1 MAVQI
6 QMANGSADADGKCQM
21 ADRQCIL
28 GFFYSDL
35 ATSLVIR
42 LKSATSIVKAAWVT
56 TNHLPLP
63 GFIKS
68 FITLICL
75 FVILWPMTNQQRNG
89 LSHVNF
95 TNFYIVHLV
104 DYRKHLAIHTNA
116 FV

>member
-6 QMANGSADADGKCQM
+6 QMANGSANADGKCQM

-75 FVILWPMTNQQRNG
+75 FVIPWPMTNQQRNG